1 MREIFNMETPFIFG
15 KLAVDRNFTNRDKER
30 QRLTGNFSG
39 LVNTVLI
46 SPRRWGKSSLVQ
58 KSAIEAMSA
67 DENLHFCFL
76 DAFNIRTEEQ
86 FYIALASEVLKI
98 SASKVELLIDNAKRF
113 MGAFLPKL
121 SYSPGNQ
128 DELSLSLDWKEV
140 KKHPDAILD
149 MAEKVAAEKGWK
161 LVICIDEFQNITTF
175 ENQLAFQKK
184 LRSHWQKHQHVSY
197 CLYGSKRHMLMD
209 VFTSSSMP
217 FYKFGD
223 ILFLEKI
230 HQDSWV
236 PFICSRFE
244 DTQKHIN
251 ESNAALIADL
261 AECHPYYV
269 QQLAQQSW
277 FRTTTDCSEEIIRE
291 AHEGVVSQL
300 SLLFQSKTEELST
313 PQINFLK
320 ALLDGVEKFSSKNI
334 IDEYQLASSANVARI
349 KKALENKEI
358 IDMLAGNIMVLDP
371 MYKNWLVTRYFIK
384 N

>member
-1 MREIFNMETPFIFG
+1 METPFVFG
-15 KLAVDRNFTNRDKER
+15 KLAVDQNFTNRDKER
-30 QRLTGNFSG
+30 QRLIGNFSG

-58 KSAIEAMSA
+58 KAALEAMGA

-86 FYIALASEVLKI
+86 FYHALASEVLKI
-98 SASKVELLIDNAKRF
+98 SASKLDALIENAKRL
-113 MGAFLPKL
+113 MGAFLSKL
-121 SYSPGNQ
+121 SFSPGNQ
-128 DELSLSLDWKEV
+128 DEISLSLDWEEV
-140 KKHPDAILD
+140 KKHTDTILD
-149 MAEKVAAEKGWK
+149 MAETVAAEKGWK
-161 LVICIDEFQNITTF
+161 LVICIDEFQNISTF

-184 LRSHWQKHQHVSY
+184 LRSHWQKHQHVAY

-223 ILFLEKI
+223 ILFLDKI
-230 HQDSWV
+230 HRNSWI
-236 PFICSRFE
+236 PFICGRFE
-244 DTQKHIN
+244 DTQKHISEN
-251 ESNAALIADL
+251 NAALIADL

-277 FRTTTDCSEEIIRE
+277 LRTDTECSEEIVHE
-291 AHEGVVSQL
+291 AHQGIVSQL

-334 IDEYQLASSANVARI
+334 LDEYQLASSANVARI

-358 IDMLAGNIMVLDP
+358 IDIMAGNILLLDP
-371 MYKNWLVTRYFIK
+371 MYKNWLATCFFKR
-384 N
+384 

>member
-1 MREIFNMETPFIFG
+1 METPFVFG

-30 QRLTGNFSG
+30 QRLIENFSG

-58 KSAIEAMSA
+58 KAALEAMSV
-67 DENLHFCFL
+67 DENLRVCFL

-86 FYIALASEVLKI
+86 FYHALASEVLKI
-98 SASKVELLIDNAKRF
+98 SDSKLDALIENAKRLL
-113 MGAFLPKL
+113 GAFLPKL
-121 SYSPGNQ
+121 SFSPGNQ
-128 DELSLSLDWKEV
+128 DEISLSLDWKEV
-140 KKHPDAILD
+140 KKHPDTILD
-149 MAEKVAAEKGWK
+149 MAETVAAEKGWK
-161 LVICIDEFQNITTF
+161 LVICIDEFQNISTF

-184 LRSHWQKHQHVSY
+184 LRSHWQKHQNVAY

-230 HQDSWV
+230 HLESWI
-236 PFICSRFE
+236 PFLCSRFE
-244 DTQKHIN
+244 DTQKHIS
-251 ESNAALIADL
+251 ESNATLIADL

-277 FRTTTDCSEEIIRE
+277 LRTATECTEDRILE
-291 AHEGVVSQL
+291 AHEGIVSQL

-320 ALLDGVEKFSSKNI
+320 ALLDGVEKFSSKNMM
-334 IDEYQLASSANVARI
+334 DEYQLGSSGNVVRI

-358 IDMLAGNIMVLDP
+358 IDILAGNILVLDP
-371 MYKNWLVTRYFIK
+371 MYKNWLATRYFIK

>member
-1 MREIFNMETPFIFG
+1 MKTPFVFG
-15 KLAVDRNFTNRDKER
+15 KLAVDQNFTNRDKER

-58 KSAIEAMSA
+58 KAALEAMSA
-67 DENLHFCFL
+67 DKNLHFCFL
-76 DAFNIRTEEQ
+76 DAFNIRTEEL
-86 FYIALASEVLKI
+86 FYLALASEVLKI
-98 SASKVELLIDNAKRF
+98 SASKLEVLIENAKRY

-121 SYSPGNQ
+121 SFSPGNQ

-149 MAEKVAAEKGWK
+149 MAETIAAEKGWK
-161 LVICIDEFQNITTF
+161 LIICIDEFQNISTF
-175 ENQLAFQKK
+175 GNQLAFQKK
-184 LRSHWQKHQHVSY
+184 LRSHWQKHQHVAY

-223 ILFLEKI
+223 ILFLDKI
-230 HQDSWV
+230 HRDSWI
-236 PFICSRFE
+236 PFLCSRFQ
-244 DTQKHIN
+244 DTKKYIN
-251 ESNAALIADL
+251 QSNAALIADL

-277 FRTTTDCSEEIIRE
+277 LRTSTECSEEIIKE
-291 AHEGVVSQL
+291 AHEGIVSQL

-313 PQINFLK
+313 PQVNFLK
-320 ALLDGVEKFSSKNI
+320 ALLNGVEKFSSKSML
-334 IDEYQLASSANVARI
+334 DEYQLASSANVSRI

-358 IDMLAGNIMVLDP
+358 IDILSGNILVLDP
-371 MYKNWLVTRYFIK
+371 MYKNWLITRYFIK
-384 N
+384 S

>member
-1 MREIFNMETPFIFG
+1 METPFIFG
-15 KLAVDRNFTNRDKER
+15 KLAVEQNFTNRDQER

-58 KSAIEAMSA
+58 KSSQDAMSA
-67 DENLHFCFL
+67 DKNLHFCFL

-86 FYIALASEVLKI
+86 FYLALASEVLKI
-98 SASKVELLIDNAKRF
+98 SASRIELLIENAKRF
-113 MGAFLPKL
+113 MGVFLPKL
-121 SYSPGNQ
+121 SFSPGNQ

-149 MAEKVAAEKGWK
+149 MAEKVAEEKGWK

-230 HQDSWV
+230 AKESWI
-236 PFICSRFE
+236 PFICSRFQ
-244 DTQKHIN
+244 DTQKYIS
-251 ESNAALIADL
+251 ESDAARIADL

-277 FRTTTDCSEEIIRE
+277 FRTATACSEEIISD

-358 IDMLAGNIMVLDP
+358 IDIMTGNILVLDP
-371 MYKNWLVTRYFIK
+371 MYKNWLVTRYFIR

>member
-1 MREIFNMETPFIFG
+1 METPFVFG
-15 KLAVDRNFTNRDKER
+15 KLAVQQNFTNRDNER
-30 QRLTGNFSG
+30 KRLSGNFSG

-58 KSAIEAMSA
+58 RVAEESMAM
-67 DENLHFCFL
+67 DKDLHFCFL
-76 DAFNIRTEEQ
+76 DAFNIRTEDQ
-86 FYIALASEVLKI
+86 FYQALATEMLKI
-98 SASKVELLIDNAKRF
+98 SATKFELLLENAKRLL
-113 MGAFLPKL
+113 GNFLPKL
-121 SYSPGNQ
+121 SFSPGNQ

-149 MAEKVAAEKGWK
+149 MAEIIASEKGWK
-161 LVICIDEFQNITTF
+161 LIICIDEFQNISTF

-184 LRSHWQKHQHVSY
+184 LRSHWQKHQHVAY

-230 HQDSWV
+230 HLDSWI
-236 PFICSRFE
+236 PFLCSRFN
-244 DTQKHIN
+244 DTQKSIS
-251 ESNAALIADL
+251 EKDASLIAEL

-277 FRTTTDCSEEIIRE
+277 LRTVNECSEEIIRE
-291 AHEGVVSQL
+291 AHEGIVSQL
-300 SLLFQSKTEELST
+300 SLLFQSRTEELST
-313 PQINFLK
+313 PQVNFLK
-320 ALLDGVEKFSSKNI
+320 ALLNGVEKFSSKNI
-334 IDEYQLASSANVARI
+334 LDEYQLASSANVARI

-358 IDMLAGNIMVLDP
+358 IDLLAGNILVLDP
-371 MYKNWLVTRYFIK
+371 MYKNWLMTRYFVK
-384 N
+384 K

>member
-1 MREIFNMETPFIFG
+1 METPFIFG
-15 KLAVDRNFTNRDKER
+15 KLAVEHNFTNREKER
-30 QRLTGNFSG
+30 QRLVGNFSG
-39 LVNTVLI
+39 LVNTVII

-58 KSAIEAMSA
+58 KAALEAMSA
-67 DENLHFCFL
+67 DKNLHFCFL

-86 FYIALASEVLKI
+86 FYLALASEVLKI
-98 SASKVELLIDNAKRF
+98 SASKMELLIENAKRF

-121 SYSPGNQ
+121 SFSPGNQ

-149 MAEKVAAEKGWK
+149 MAEKVAEEKGWK

-230 HQDSWV
+230 HRESWI
-236 PFICSRFE
+236 PFICNRFE

-251 ESNAALIADL
+251 ENNAALIADL

-277 FRTTTDCSEEIIRE
+277 FRTATDCSEEIIHE

-358 IDMLAGNIMVLDP
+358 IDIMAGNILVLDP
-371 MYKNWLVTRYFIK
+371 MYKNWLATRYFIK

>member
-1 MREIFNMETPFIFG
+1 METPFIFG
-15 KLAVDRNFTNRDKER
+15 RLAVERNFTNRDKER

-58 KSAIEAMSA
+58 KAALEAMSA
-67 DENLHFCFL
+67 DNDLHFCFL
-76 DAFNIRTEEQ
+76 DAFNIRTEEL
-86 FYIALASEVLKI
+86 FYLALASEVLKI
-98 SASKVELLIDNAKRF
+98 SASKMDVLIENAKRF

-121 SYSPGNQ
+121 SFSPGNQ
-128 DELSLSLDWKEV
+128 DEISLSLDWKEV
-140 KKHPDAILD
+140 KEHPDAILD
-149 MAEKVAAEKGWK
+149 MAEKVATEKGWK
-161 LVICIDEFQNITTF
+161 LVICIDEFQNISTF

-184 LRSHWQKHQHVSY
+184 LRAHWQKHQHVAY

-230 HQDSWV
+230 HRKSWI

-244 DTQKHIN
+244 DTLKHISEN
-251 ESNAALIADL
+251 NAALIADL

-277 FRTTTDCSEEIIRE
+277 LRTATECSDEIIRE
-291 AHEGVVSQL
+291 AHEGIVSQL

-313 PQINFLK
+313 PQINFIK
-320 ALLDGVEKFSSKNI
+320 ALLDGVEKFSSKSML
-334 IDEYQLASSANVARI
+334 DEYQLASSANVARI

-358 IDMLAGNIMVLDP
+358 IDIQAGNILVLDP

>member
-1 MREIFNMETPFIFG
+1 METPFVFG
-15 KLAVDRNFTNRDKER
+15 KLAVDQNFTNRDKER
-30 QRLTGNFSG
+30 QRLIGNFSG

-58 KSAIEAMSA
+58 KASLESIEA
-67 DENLHFCFL
+67 DKNLHFCFL

-86 FYIALASEVLKI
+86 FYLALASEVLKI
-98 SASKVELLIDNAKRF
+98 SASKLDALIENAKRL

-121 SYSPGNQ
+121 SFSPGNQ
-128 DELSLSLDWKEV
+128 DELSLSLDWREV
-140 KKHPDAILD
+140 KKNPDAILD
-149 MAEKVAAEKGWK
+149 MAETIAAEKGWK
-161 LVICIDEFQNITTF
+161 LVICIDEFQNISTF

-184 LRSHWQKHQHVSY
+184 LRSHWQKHQHVAY

-223 ILFLEKI
+223 ILFLDKI
-230 HQDSWV
+230 HRDSWI

-244 DTQKHIN
+244 DTQKHIS
-251 ESNAALIADL
+251 ESNAAMIADL

-277 FRTTTDCSEEIIRE
+277 LRTETTCSDEIIHE
-291 AHEGVVSQL
+291 AHQGIVSQL

-320 ALLDGVEKFSSKNI
+320 ALLNGVERFSSKSML
-334 IDEYQLASSANVARI
+334 DEYHLGSSANVVRI

-358 IDMLAGNIMVLDP
+358 IDILAGNILLLDP
-371 MYKNWLVTRYFIK
+371 MYKNWLTTCFFKR
-384 N
+384 

>member
-1 MREIFNMETPFIFG
+1 METPFVFG
-15 KLAVDRNFTNRDKER
+15 KLAVDRNFTNRDSER
-30 QRLTGNFSG
+30 ERLAGNFSG
-39 LVNTVLI
+39 LINTVLI
-46 SPRRWGKSSLVQ
+46 SPRRWGKSSLVL

-67 DENLHFCFL
+67 DKNLHFCFL

-86 FYIALASEVLKI
+86 FYLALASEVLKI
-98 SASKVELLIDNAKRF
+98 SASKLDAIIENAKRL

-121 SYSPGNQ
+121 SFSPGNQ
-128 DELSLSLDWKEV
+128 DEFSLSLDWKEV
-140 KKHPDAILD
+140 KKNPDVILD
-149 MAEKVAAEKGWK
+149 MAETVAAEKGWK
-161 LVICIDEFQNITTF
+161 LVICIDEFQNIATF

-184 LRSHWQKHQHVSY
+184 LRSHWQKHQHVAY

-209 VFTSSSMP
+209 VFTSSSMS

-230 HQDSWV
+230 QMNSWI

-244 DTQKHIN
+244 DTQKHISEN
-251 ESNAALIADL
+251 NAALIATL

-277 FRTTTDCSEEIIRE
+277 LRTATACSEEIIRE
-291 AHEGVVSQL
+291 AHEGIVSQL

-320 ALLDGVEKFSSKNI
+320 ALLDGVEKFSSKNM
-334 IDEYQLASSANVARI
+334 IDDYRLGSSANVSRI

-358 IDMLAGNIMVLDP
+358 IDILAGNILVLDP

-384 N
+384 TKFA

>member
-1 MREIFNMETPFIFG
+1 METPFVFG
-15 KLAVDRNFTNRDKER
+15 KLAVEQNFTNRDKER
-30 QRLTGNFSG
+30 QRLTGNFTG

-58 KSAIEAMSA
+58 KAALEAREA
-67 DENLHFCFL
+67 DKNLRFCFL

-86 FYIALASEVLKI
+86 FYQALATEILKI
-98 SASKVELLIDNAKRF
+98 SSTKLELLLENAKRLL
-113 MGAFLPKL
+113 GNFLPKL
-121 SYSPGNQ
+121 SFSPGNQ
-128 DELSLSLDWKEV
+128 DEISLSLDWKEV

-149 MAEKVAAEKGWK
+149 MAEVIASEKGWK
-161 LVICIDEFQNITTF
+161 LVICIDEFQNISTF
-175 ENQLAFQKK
+175 ENHLAFQKK
-184 LRSHWQKHQHVSY
+184 LRAHWQKHQHVAY

-223 ILFLEKI
+223 ILFLDKI
-230 HQDSWV
+230 HRDSWI
-236 PFICSRFE
+236 PFICGRFD

-251 ESNAALIADL
+251 ASNAALIADL

-277 FRTTTDCSEEIIRE
+277 LRTNTECSEEIVHE
-291 AHEGVVSQL
+291 AHQGIVSQL

-320 ALLDGVEKFSSKNI
+320 ALLDGVEKFSSKNML
-334 IDEYQLASSANVARI
+334 DEYRLGSSANVVRI

-358 IDMLAGNIMVLDP
+358 IDILAGNILLLDP
-371 MYKNWLVTRYFIK
+371 MYKSWLKIYYFK